1 MTYTVFNTF
10 RPYSFGTDAIERQRV
25 SLGQSIID
33 ADFEYGLQATKW
45 QTFQD
50 IRKTPS
56 MFEIPGTDFTV
67 SSIVAD
73 GSTPSLMSA
82 QMSSVTS
89 APQQVVQASNVIAV
103 QLCLISTVTYGAGIV
118 SVTLASNYNHNVYPG
133 FTFPVTIVNVQTTA
147 GSGTVNG
154 QFTATSSGTLTFTFP
169 VSSVTPGSTFGVS
182 SLSFAYIGIQQTV
195 PNQATTVAPGGLAT
209 IVTAIPHQITPGT
222 SFQVQISG
230 ATGGTSGTLNGTYL
244 ATASLYSTVGGVANT
259 FTFQALGT
267 ASGTFNGSSTT
278 FLSTIGFVVGNQFGA
293 TVGSPYAPASLAP
306 GYVQA
311 MANTYFINGLSSYIT
326 GPISNVYILGSNIT
340 ASFITQSF
348 LQPTIPGGTGIT
360 TTMGLSSN
368 IASNV
373 YTLTS
378 APVLNT
384 SNTGIINQ
392 YLIPTPVAHNIAL
405 GTSFPL
411 TIQSIVN
418 TGSSIGTIN
427 GTWTATALTANI
439 FSIVVPGVTA
449 SFAASGY
456 AYVPINQV
464 LPLSGSNVY
473 PGGFSSITT
482 AIPHNIPPGVQVQIN
497 NTGIS
502 GGLTGTLNG
511 LFQTATSYVPYM
523 ITSPLR
529 TTSMVALSTTSVQAN
544 FAAPHGLVPG
554 QLITV
559 YGSWPS
565 SGATFNTG
573 TGVPVPITSVP
584 TSNALTYSLSGLTA
598 TATAST
604 QGYVVNFTC
613 TPLTPS
619 SLTVS
624 GAQSGTSTT
633 IIATFSQPH
642 GLATGFYVVISGVV
656 PTNFNTNGLQQ
667 TITVVDPWSFT
678 YTAIGAALNGQTPA
692 TYIPM
697 GCVTLSAGPTSV
709 AGSAGTTTVTF
720 PTPGHG
726 LVSGMVIQ
734 ASNVFAGAGNG
745 SANVFAPITV
755 TGATTFTFPSNF
767 TTTSTSGGNNTINVA
782 SYAYNS
788 FYFPNQATGTFNVSL
803 GTTQLLNAIGFQT
816 VPPPVT
822 SGTQYT
828 SNIFTIGATYSGLTT
843 NIPGLPVLQGF
854 TSNSGTG
861 YMTYPPQVFTS
872 NTLIPVQGT
881 SLVQNAATPFYSQ
894 KGTLLGTSNVYGLAS
909 TTWSNTASNV
919 LIWTSLNLGSCAAPI
934 PVNVSTITISSS
946 NVATVTL
953 GASPVPGF
961 SAGMTFML
969 AGATAPAGINGSYT
983 ITSVTGSPV
992 SSFTFNT
999 TLQGTVTGTLTS
1011 GCQVSPVPALP
1022 ITITNAVGGIGGG
1035 SMQAGG
1041 GSFGLNGGIN
1051 GSWLAFPVSNA
1062 VSNVTVSGAS
1072 NVSMFQ
1078 INTPTPVI
1086 QPYYTGNV
1094 YFGHLQTIPNT
1105 LITTSGG
1112 VATVTTAVPHFIP
1125 NGTMFP
1131 YQLTGTAVTTGT
1143 MNGSN
1148 VAISTSANT
1157 YTFFTSATQTSVTN
1171 TTFYGSTKFLGT
1183 IGFTVDNPLTG
1194 FTANNYIVGGPVS
1207 NTAANIYTIQNFF
1220 TSNGVSATTL
1230 AVAAGTGLA
1239 TVTTA
1244 QPHGFGI
1251 GQYINIQGS
1260 LMSIPVATAVSA
1272 TSVTSPGNGIAY
1284 FTASAAH
1291 SFVPGMM
1298 ITVTSAGGLNGLGT
1312 PATGAP
1318 ILYVISSTVFAYPT
1332 QGVVTATS
1340 ATNAP
1345 TATLYVGTG
1354 VTNASRIMDVGPV
1367 QIVGIPA
1374 TNQFTFNS
1382 GIFPQTALGLLGGN
1396 TPLIIPASGC
1406 VNYLNNHN
1414 FIGGALLGGLPVSTY
1429 QGLSS
1434 NVINMTGLGNTQRN
1448 YDRGEGYYLLNG
1460 VGTNGTYGYLA
1471 KGQVTAGIVNT
1482 SYTVCRRGGVFN
1494 TGQAKVQNVSLVQ
1507 NGSAS
1512 TANTVTIST
1521 SAPHGILPGTPIM
1534 LIGWSNVFG
1543 VNGSFFAESVPTAN
1557 TLTFTPAGSVGGTGA
1572 GTGVTGYAGSMY
1584 VQPYSYTV
1592 HRPFDGGVLLSVN
1605 QPAHGATA
1613 MRQSK
1618 KVFRYQ
1624 SGKGLLWSTGT
1635 LFCPNNDII
1644 AASSNG
1650 LASGSTISIV
1660 TDIQHGGPQ
1669 SGASFVLKNISSN
1682 GYNGSY
1688 LVSNVTN
1695 STTLTVVSPTPTP
1708 VAGLGISSIV
1718 GNGQTTTVTTS
1729 TNHNLQTGS
1738 YVQVQ
1743 YTTSLF
1749 ATPSGQPASSFPSG
1763 SLVTINLTS
1772 IGTAISGSITNP
1784 STIGITGTALTV
1796 TILYAASSQIVTTV
1810 TSTGYFTITPVAT
1823 GTTITGTTQT
1833 GTYTTNGTYTVNPSF
1848 TTSNTLVL
1856 GLQSVGTLANSQT
1869 LSAAQLGNIGVNTSG
1884 TGTLSSITS
1893 SNVVLTIGAS
1903 YTVQPNI
1910 YGTTITTNAGL
1921 GYLNGV
1927 YQPIS
1932 VTAQA
1937 RAGGVV
1943 FSSVTSGTVT
1953 GTYAQDYF
1961 ATPYSL
1967 LNLGLSG
1974 TVGPT
1979 TITNVT
1985 GAGTLTSPFVITSN
1999 AVQFTTSYVPS
2010 FVTNSF
2016 TGGLGYNT
2024 GNALVPV
2031 VVTGPTTFT
2040 YANGTNFPSVSTP
2053 GGIVTSPG
2061 AYTITSFTP
2070 SATTAT
2076 VTTSNLHNFISG
2088 TLVTIS
2094 GMTPSGY
2101 NSNVIVSVVNSNT
2114 FQFSTTLNQP
2124 ATVLGTVTNSGI
2136 LQGTLVSVNISSI
2149 AGQTPTPTQATVTT
2163 LTPHGLVTGTVVNII
2178 NPSIAGFATAATVPA
2193 VITVTSQTT
2202 FVYTNSTSGT
2212 ATTQGQLTTYI
2223 AQLAS
2228 QPRFVING
2236 WQGASVRAGCFED
2249 QNGIFWEFDGQTVWA
2264 VKRSSTGQLAGL
2276 ASVGALSQTLNGDQN
2291 CRFLDQVKV
2300 DDKITIR
2307 GMTHTVTG
2315 IQSQN
2320 QLTFNPPYRGA
2331 SSTVYNVKPC
2341 KIIETRVPQSQFSR
2355 DTVNGFGPSGF
2366 NFDLTKMQMLGIQ
2379 YTWYGAGFSDHMI
2392 RGSDGNWVF
2401 AHRFINNNV
2410 NDEAYMRTGNMPVR
2424 YEIVNET
2431 SAASSTLAQTMYIN
2445 DRFFVINDNPQYW
2458 PPFGTVM
2465 IDQEMISYSS
2475 FSNTTPYTFTVVS
2488 RGAFLNYSVADT
2500 SRIFAGGSATDHPMI
2515 TTNLGSVV
2523 GPSVY
2528 LVSCTCFPALNHWGS
2543 AFIMDGQFDQDRG
2556 YFFNYTYNSSSVIIA
2571 GQQPVPLFFIRL
2583 SPSASG
2589 GIVGDIGTRDLL
2601 NRAQLLLAKL
2611 DCSSVNTTVAGG
2623 TINIQGI
2630 LNPAGFDTASF
2641 NWQNINSGAQG
2652 GQPSFT
2658 QYATSAQTTGGSYIQ
2673 GSGERIFSLIAQ
2685 SGAVST
2691 IDLSSLK
2698 ELSSTI
2704 LCGNRFFPDGPDTL
2718 MITAQAY
2725 NQNITNL
2732 TTNLYWSEAQA

>member
-10 RPYSFGTDAIERQRV
+10 RPYNFGTDAIERQRV

-45 QTFQD
+45 QTYQD
-50 IRKTPS
+50 VRKTPS
-56 MFEIPGTDFTV
+56 MYEIPGTDYTV
-67 SSIVAD
+67 SSVVSD
-73 GSTPSLMSA
+73 GSTPSNMAA

-89 APQQVVQASNVIAV
+89 APQQVVQASNVIAN
-103 QLCLISTVTYGAGIV
+103 QICLISTIAYNSGIV
-118 SVTLASNYNHNVYPG
+118 TVTLAANYNHNVFPG
-133 FTFPVTIVNVQTTA
+133 FTFPVTIVNVQTLPT

-154 QFTATSSGTLTFTFP
+154 QFTATSTGTLTFIYS
-169 VSSVTPGSTFGVS
+169 VSGVS
-182 SLSFAYIGIQQTV
+182 PGTTFSVSGLSYAYVGIQQTV
-195 PNQATTVAPGGLAT
+195 PNQSATVAAGGLAT
-209 IVTAIPHQITPGT
+209 VVTAIPHQITPGT

-244 ATASLYSTVGGVANT
+244 ATASLYSTVGGVSNT
-259 FTFQALGT
+259 FTFQASGSAT
-267 ASGTFNGSSTT
+267 GTFSGSSTT
-278 FLSTIGFVVGNQFGA
+278 FLNTIGFVVGNQFGA
-293 TVGSPYAPASLAP
+293 IPASPHAPTLAL
-306 GYVQA
+306 GYVQV
-311 MANTYFINGLSSYIT
+311 MANTFFINGLSSFIT
-326 GPISNVYILGSNIT
+326 GPISNTYVIGSNVT
-340 ASFITQSF
+340 ASFNAQAF
-348 LQPTIPGGTGIT
+348 LNPIIPGGTGINT
-360 TTMGLSSN
+360 TQGISSN
-368 IASNV
+368 LASNV
-373 YTLTS
+373 YTLPS

-384 SNTGIINQ
+384 SNTGIVNQ
-392 YLIPTPVAHNIAL
+392 YIIPTPAHNIAL

-411 TIQSIVN
+411 TLQSIVN
-418 TGSSIGTIN
+418 SGTSVGTIN
-427 GTWTATALTANI
+427 GTWTATAFTANT
-439 FSIVVPGVTA
+439 FSINVPGVTA
-449 SFAASGY
+449 TFTASGY

-473 PGGFSSITT
+473 PGGFSSVTT

-502 GGLTGTLNG
+502 GGLTGTVNG
-511 LFQTATSYVPYM
+511 LFNATSYVPYLTTVPLQ
-523 ITSPLR
+523 TS
-529 TTSMVALSTTSVQAN
+529 SMVALSATTVQAN
-544 FAAPHGLVPG
+544 FAVPHGLVPG

-559 YGSWPS
+559 YGTYAS
-565 SGATFNTG
+565 SGLPFNTVVG
-573 TGVPVPITSVP
+573 TPSVIVSVP
-584 TSNALTYSLSGLTA
+584 TSNALTYAGLTGLTTSA
-598 TATAST
+598 TATT
-604 QGYVVNFTC
+604 QGYVVNFGMTAM
-613 TPLTPS
+613 TPS
-619 SLTVS
+619 SMTF
-624 GAQSGTSTT
+624 SGTQAGTT
-633 IIATFSQPH
+633 QTVIVTFSQPH
-642 GLATGFYVVISGVV
+642 GYSSTFYINVAGVV
-656 PTNFNTNGLQQ
+656 PAAFNTTAGTPVQV
-667 TITVVDPWSFT
+667 TVIDAWSFRYQT
-678 YTAIGAALNGQTPA
+678 PGTATTGQTPA
-692 TYIPM
+692 TYLPM
-697 GCVTLSAGPTSV
+697 GCITPGLP
-709 AGSAGTTTVTF
+709 AGSFTLGGSTVTTSF
-720 PTPGHG
+720 GAPGHG
-726 LVSGMVIQ
+726 LVSGMLLQLSGFTTTGGFMNLPAV
-734 ASNVFAGAGNG
+734 
-745 SANVFAPITV
+745 PITV
-755 TGATTFTFPSNF
+755 TSATGFTFPCNATGTVGS
-767 TTTSTSGGNNTINVA
+767 SGSITIA
-782 SYAYNS
+782 SYAFNS
-788 FYFPNQATGTFNVSL
+788 FYFQNQATGAFNASI
-803 GTTQLLNAIGFQT
+803 GTTQLLNAFGFQT
-816 VPPPVT
+816 PPALIT
-822 SGTQYT
+822 AAATQYT
-828 SNIFTIGATYSGLTT
+828 ANIFTLGASYSGLSTY
-843 NIPGLPVLQGF
+843 IPGIPILQGYS
-854 TSNSGTG
+854 SNSGTG

-872 NTLIPVQGT
+872 NTLVPVQGT
-881 SLVQNAATPFYSQ
+881 SVVQNSTTPMFSQ
-894 KGTLLGTSNVYGLAS
+894 RGALLGTSNVYGLAS

-919 LIWTSLNLGSCAAPI
+919 LIWTSANLGQCAAPI
-934 PVNVSTITISSS
+934 PVNVSGITISTS

-969 AGATAPAGINGSYT
+969 AGTTAPAGLNGSYT

-999 TLQGTVTGTLTS
+999 IVQGTVTGTPLTT

-1022 ITITNAVGGIGGG
+1022 ITITNASGGIGGG
-1035 SMQAGG
+1035 SMQTGG
-1041 GSFGLNGGIN
+1041 GSFGINGGIN
-1051 GSWLAFPVSNA
+1051 GSWLAFPVSNV
-1062 VSNVTVSGAS
+1062 VSNVAVTGSS
-1072 NVSMFQ
+1072 NVGIFQ

-1086 QPYYTGNV
+1086 QPYTTGNV
-1094 YFGHLQTIPNT
+1094 YFGHLQTIPNA

-1112 VATVTTAVPHFIP
+1112 VATVTTATPHFIP
-1125 NGTMFP
+1125 TGTMFP
-1131 YQLTGTAVTTGT
+1131 FAITGSAVTSGT
-1143 MNGSN
+1143 MNNSN
-1148 VAISTSANT
+1148 VAVSASANT
-1157 YTFFTSATQTSVTN
+1157 YTFFTSATQTSIVN
-1171 TTFYGSTKFLGT
+1171 TTFFGSTKFIGSM
-1183 IGFTVDNPLTG
+1183 GFTVDSPLTG

-1220 TSNGVSATTL
+1220 TSNGVSATALSIATS
-1230 AVAAGTGLA
+1230 GLA
-1239 TVTTA
+1239 TATTA
-1244 QPHGFGI
+1244 QPHGFSI
-1251 GQYINIQGS
+1251 GQYVSIQNS
-1260 LMSIPVATAVSA
+1260 LMSIPAA
-1272 TSVTSPGNGIAY
+1272 TSTATGVTSAGTGVAY
-1284 FTASAAH
+1284 FTATVTH

-1298 ITVTSAGGLNGLGT
+1298 ITVTGNNPTTLNT

-1332 QGVVTATS
+1332 QGAVTATTS
-1340 ATNAP
+1340 AAA
-1345 TATLYVGTG
+1345 TATIYGSG
-1354 VTNASRIMDVGPV
+1354 VATASRIMDIGPV

-1382 GIFPQTALGLLGGN
+1382 GVFPQTALALLGGN
-1396 TPLIIPASGC
+1396 VPLIIPASGC
-1406 VNYLNNHN
+1406 ISYLNNHN

-1429 QGLSS
+1429 QGLTS
-1434 NVINMTGLGNTQRN
+1434 NVINITGLGNTTRN
-1448 YDRGEGYYLLNG
+1448 YDRGEGYFLLNG
-1460 VGTNGTYGYLA
+1460 VGTNGTFGYLA
-1471 KGQVTAGIVNT
+1471 KGQVSPGIVNT

-1494 TGQAKVQNVSLVQ
+1494 TGQAKFQNVTLVQ

-1512 TANTVTIST
+1512 TANTVTVST
-1521 SAPHGILPGTPIM
+1521 SAPHGILPGTPIT

-1543 VNGSFFAESVPTAN
+1543 VNGSFFAESIPTAN
-1557 TLTFTPAGSVGGTGA
+1557 TMTFTPTAGVGGTGA
-1572 GTGVTGYAGSMY
+1572 GSGLTGYGGSIY
-1584 VQPYSYTV
+1584 VQPYAYTV

-1605 QPAHGATA
+1605 QPSHGSTA

-1644 AASSNG
+1644 VATSNG
-1650 LASGSTISIV
+1650 LASGSVISIV

-1669 SGASFVLKNISSN
+1669 SGASFLLKGITSN
-1682 GYNGSY
+1682 GYNGSF
-1688 LVSNVTN
+1688 LVSNVFN

-1708 VAGLGISSIV
+1708 VAGVGISSIV

-1729 TNHNLQTGS
+1729 TNHGLQTGS

-1743 YTTSLF
+1743 YTTSLIG
-1749 ATPSGQPASSFPSG
+1749 TPSGQTASSFPSG
-1763 SLVTINLTS
+1763 STVTINLAST
-1772 IGTAISGSITNP
+1772 GTAISGTITNA
-1784 STIGITGTALTV
+1784 STIGITGTAVTV
-1796 TILYAASSQIVTTV
+1796 TILYATTTQIVTTV
-1810 TSTGYFTITPVAT
+1810 TSTGYFVITPVIS
-1823 GTTITGTTQT
+1823 GTTITGSSQT
-1833 GTYTTNGTYTVNPSF
+1833 GSYTTNGTYVVNPSF
-1848 TTSNTLVL
+1848 ISSNTLVL
-1856 GLQSVGTLANSQT
+1856 GLQSVGSLGNSQT
-1869 LSAAQLGNIGVNTSG
+1869 LTAVQLGNIGVNTSG

-1893 SNVVLTIGAS
+1893 SNVVLTMSAT
-1903 YTVQPNI
+1903 YTVQPNV

-1927 YQPIS
+1927 YVPNA

-1943 FSSVTSGTVT
+1943 YSTVTSGTVT
-1953 GTYAQDYF
+1953 GTYAQDYP
-1961 ATPYSL
+1961 ATPFGMT
-1967 LNLGLSG
+1967 NLGLSG
-1974 TVGPT
+1974 LIGSA
-1979 TITNVT
+1979 TITNTT
-1985 GAGTLTSPFVITSN
+1985 GVGTLTSPFVVTSN
-1999 AVQFTTSYVPS
+1999 AVQFTTSYVSS
-2010 FVTNSF
+2010 FATNSF

-2024 GNALVPV
+2024 SSALVPIV
-2031 VVTGPTTFT
+2031 ATGPTTFT
-2040 YANGTNFPSVSTP
+2040 YANGTNFASVASP

-2061 AYTITSFTP
+2061 AYTITSFT
-2070 SATTAT
+2070 SNATTVTA
-2076 VTTSNLHNFISG
+2076 TTSNLHNFVTG
-2088 TLVTIS
+2088 TVVTVA
-2094 GMTPSGY
+2094 GMTPLGY
-2101 NSNVIVSVVNSNT
+2101 NGNYNVSVVNSNT
-2114 FQFSTTLNQP
+2114 FQISSTLNQT
-2124 ATVLGTVTNSGI
+2124 ATVLGTVTNTGV
-2136 LQGTLVSVNISSI
+2136 LQGTLVSSSI
-2149 AGQTPTPTQATVTT
+2149 ASIVGQTPTAVQATVTT
-2163 LTPHGLVTGTVVNII
+2163 LTAHNLATGTVVNII
-2178 NPSIAGFATAATVPA
+2178 NPSIAGFATAVTGPA
-2193 VITVTSQTT
+2193 VITVTGQTT

-2212 ATTQGQLTTYI
+2212 ATAQGQVTTYV

-2249 QNGIFWEFDGQTVWA
+2249 QNGLFWEYDGQTVWA

-2379 YTWYGAGFSDHMI
+2379 YTWYGAGFADFMI
-2392 RGSDGNWVF
+2392 RGGDGNWVF
-2401 AHRFINNNV
+2401 AHRYVNNNV

-2424 YEIVNET
+2424 YEIVNE
-2431 SAASSTLAQTMYIN
+2431 ASTATSTLAQTLYQN
-2445 DRFFVINDNPQYW
+2445 DRYFVINDNSQYW

-2465 IDQEMISYSS
+2465 IDQEMISYTSV
-2475 FSNTTPYTFTVVS
+2475 SNTAPYTFTIGA
-2488 RGAFLNYSVADT
+2488 RGTFLNYSVADT
-2500 SRIFAGGSATDHPMI
+2500 SRIFAGGPATDHPMI
-2515 TTNLGSVV
+2515 FTNLGSIV

-2528 LVSCTCFPALNHWGS
+2528 LVSSTCFPALNHWGS

-2556 YFFNYTYNSSSVIIA
+2556 YFFNYTFNSLSPIVA
-2571 GQQPVPLFFIRL
+2571 GQQPVALFFIRL

-2732 TTNLYWSEAQA
+2732 VTNLYWSEAQA